1 MASELKVLEVV
12 TVSQPLVAMYAR
24 PANSSA
30 YGHEQPIHA
39 GEAL

>member
-12 TVSQPLVAMYAR
+12 TVSQPLAAMHAR

-30 YGHEQPIHA
+30 YDHEQPTRA